1 MASKKPAYEAPAPA
15 SDKKKA
21 LDTALLQIEKNYGK
35 GAVMRLG
42 DRPELNVE
50 AIPTGSLALDAALG
64 IGGVPR
70 GRIIEIY
77 GPESSGKTTLALH
90 ILASAQK
97 MGGEVAFIDA
107 EHALDPDYAA
117 AHGVDIDTM
126 LISQPDTGEQALEI
140 TDALVRSGAVDAI
153 VVDSVAAL
161 TPRAEIE
168 GEMGDAFVG
177 LQARLMSQALR
188 KLAGTIAK
196 TNCVVIFINQ
206 IRMKIGVMYGNPETT
221 TGGNALKF
229 YASVR
234 IDIRRIEAIKNG
246 SELIGNRTRAK
257 VIKNKV
263 APPFREAV
271 FDIMYGEG
279 ISKYGEMVD
288 LGSNMGLIQKSGSWF
303 SIGDERIGQGR
314 DNAKLYLQ
322 QHPEVSDEIEAKI
335 RENLYAANSRPRAR
349 AAEKAVDVSADD
361 FNDET

>member
-117 AHGVDIDTM
+117 ALGVDIDTM

-234 IDIRRIEAIKNG
+234 IDIRRTEAIKNG